1 MSSPAPLVDTARR
14 FYTPFYAAVSGGVTH
29 RGGYFP

>member
-1 MSSPAPLVDTARR
+1 MSSPAPPVDRVRR
-14 FYTPFYAAVSGGVTH
+14 FYTLFYVGAGAGVTH